1 MSLFESYNYEEVD
14 VYHIKN
20 PKPGMMDLHS
30 SYTNSLR
37 HHRGGVVSFLVQN
50 HATLS
55 RGAEYWV
62 TVLEGF
68 DVLEHDIMMVSTL
81 VHGGCITAVVVV
93 VNIM

>member
-1 MSLFESYNYEEVD
+1 MYTTKKTQTRRD
-14 VYHIKN
+14 
-20 PKPGMMDLHS
+20 GLHS

-68 DVLEHDIMMVSTL
+68 DVLEHDIMVVSTL
-81 VHGGCITAVVVV
+81 VYGGCITAVIVV